1 MEITEVKVKL
11 TSGLHKNLLGFC
23 SVTFNDKFVVR
34 DIKIIDSGNGPFI
47 SMPSRKLTDKCP
59 RCRTKNHLRAR
70 YCNECGLKLSDDRAP
85 KQPDGRSVL
94 HVDIAHPICSE
105 LRARLQDAIIRKYNE
120 EVRSAGRE
128 GSDGRR
134 LTTANDD
141 GIP

>member
-1 MEITEVKVKL
+1 MEITGIKVKL

-59 RCRTKNHLRAR
+59 RCRTKNHLRAC

-94 HVDIAHPICSE
+94 HVDIAHPVSSDLRTE
-105 LRARLQDAIIRKYNE
+105 LQNAVIQQYSE
-120 EVRSAGRE
+120 EVRRAGE
-128 GSDGRR
+128 NLNGGRPPAENGEE
-134 LTTANDD
+134 L
-141 GIP
+141 